1 LKDKNAAGG
10 GRREVVSTIELSEAR
25 HGLVRLFRQGIT
37 HADQVVSDDAETDSE
52 PMASVQVPA
61 KLQTWGCGSAGTDHF
76 THLFPELIQ
85 GEWFGKKVHTGV
97 KNAGRERPHCV
108 SSLASQS

>member
-1 LKDKNAAGG
+1 MS
-10 GRREVVSTIELSEAR
+10 RTELSEAVKAR
-25 HGLVRLFRQGIT
+25 TGSPVSPGHYPS
-37 HADQVVSDDAETDSE
+37 DQVVSDDAETDSE

-76 THLFPELIQ
+76 THLFPELTQ